1 MVKDTTYVGM
11 DVHKRTIAVAVC
23 FPDGG
28 FDERTIPHETR
39 AVNRLVRK
47 WKREAPGAIRCAY
60 EAGPCGYG
68 LQRDLLD
75 QGVDCQVIAP
85 SLIPR
90 KPGERIKTD
99 RRDARKL
106 AELLE
111 GGLLT
116 EVHPPTPEDEAV
128 RDLCRAREDAK
139 EDEVRAR
146 HRLGKFLLRRG
157 LRWGKKNWTL
167 AHRQWL
173 RGLQLEH
180 PADQSIFE
188 AYCIAL
194 DQATE
199 RVRMIELALTDWAVK
214 EPYATPVSWLRCFHG
229 IETVTAMTL
238 VTELHDFRR
247 FRRPRELMSYLGLI
261 PSEHSSGVHTQRGGI
276 TKTGNGHARRVLIEC
291 AWHYRH
297 PAKVSRTL
305 KKRRDGQPARVIAIA
320 DKAHRRLS
328 GRYRRMTSR
337 GKEHNKVV
345 VAIARELVG
354 FLWATLTIEERV
366 AQA

>member
-1 MVKDTTYVGM
+1 M
-11 DVHKRTIAVAVC
+11 DVHGRTISVSVR
-23 FPDGG
+23 FPGG
-28 FDERTIPHETR
+28 KCAERTIPHEAR
-39 AVNRLVRK
+39 LVNRLVRK
-47 WKREAPGAIRCAY
+47 LKREAPGAILCAY

-68 LQRDLLD
+68 LQRELQEKGLA
-75 QGVDCQVIAP
+75 CQVIAP

-106 AELLE
+106 AEL
-111 GGLLT
+111 
-116 EVHPPTPEDEAV
+116 
-128 RDLCRAREDAK
+128 
-139 EDEVRAR
+139 
-146 HRLGKFLLRRG
+146 F
-157 LRWGKKNWTL
+157 
-167 AHRQWL
+167 
-173 RGLQLEH
+173 
-180 PADQSIFE
+180 ADQAIFD

-199 RVRMIELALTDWAVK
+199 RLRMATLALEDWALI

-229 IETVTAMTL
+229 IDTVTAMTL

-261 PSEHSSGVHTQRGGI
+261 PSEHSSGGHTQRGGI

-297 PAKVSRTL
+297 SSQLGRVL
-305 KKRRDGQPARVIAIA
+305 HKRREGQPARVIAIA
-320 DKAHRRLS
+320 DKAHRRLT
-328 GRYRRMTSR
+328 GRYRRMTAR

-354 FLWATLTIEERV
+354 FLWATLTVEE
-366 AQA
+366 QGIS

>member
-1 MVKDTTYVGM
+1 MDEGTTYVGM
-11 DVHKRTIAVAVC
+11 DVHKRTIAVSVR

-28 FDERTIPHETR
+28 CDERTIPHEAR
-39 AVNRLVRK
+39 SVNRLVRK
-47 WKREAPGAIRCAY
+47 MKREVSGPILCAY

-68 LQRDLLD
+68 LQRALRE
-75 QGVDCQVIAP
+75 QGLPCQVIAP

-90 KPGERIKTD
+90 KPGDRIKTD
-99 RRDARKL
+99 RRDARRL

-116 EVHPPTPEDEAV
+116 EVHAPSPEDEAV

-139 EDEVRAR
+139 EDQVRAR

-157 LRWGKKNWTL
+157 LRWSRKSWTVI
-167 AHRQWL
+167 HQQWL
-173 RGLQLEH
+173 RGLRLEH
-180 PADQSIFE
+180 LADQAIFD

-199 RVRMIELALTDWAVK
+199 RVRMVELALQGWASA

-229 IETVTAMTL
+229 IDTVTAMTL

-261 PSEHSSGVHTQRGGI
+261 PSEHSSGGHTQRGGI

-297 PAKVSRTL
+297 PAKVSRAL
-305 KKRRDGQPARVIAIA
+305 HQRREGQPARVIAIA
-320 DKAHRRLS
+320 DRAHRRLS
-328 GRYRRMTSR
+328 GRYRRMTAR
-337 GKEHNKVV
+337 GKEHNKAV
-345 VAIARELVG
+345 VAVARELVG
-354 FLWATLTIEERV
+354 FLWATLAVEER
-366 AQA
+366 AAL

>member
-1 MVKDTTYVGM
+1 
-11 DVHKRTIAVAVC
+11 
-23 FPDGG
+23 
-28 FDERTIPHETR
+28 
-39 AVNRLVRK
+39 
-47 WKREAPGAIRCAY
+47 
-60 EAGPCGYG
+60 

>member
-1 MVKDTTYVGM
+1 MEQGTTYVGM
-11 DVHKRTIAVAVC
+11 DVHKRTIAVSIR

-28 FDERTIPHETR
+28 CDERTIPHG
-39 AVNRLVRK
+39 AKSVNRLVRK
-47 WKREAPGAIRCAY
+47 LKREARGPILCAY

-68 LQRDLLD
+68 LQRELQEHGLA
-75 QGVDCQVIAP
+75 CQVIAP

-116 EVHPPTPEDEAV
+116 EVHPPTPENEAV

-139 EDEVRAR
+139 EDQVRAR

-157 LRWGKKNWTL
+157 LRWGRKNWTV
-167 AHRQWL
+167 AHQQWL
-173 RGLQLEH
+173 RGLRLEH
-180 PADQSIFE
+180 PADQAIFD

-199 RVRMIELALTDWAVK
+199 RVRMVEFVLADWAAI

-229 IETVTAMTL
+229 IDTVTAMTL

-261 PSEHSSGVHTQRGGI
+261 PSEHSSGGHTQRGGI

-297 PAKVSRTL
+297 PAQVSRTL
-305 KKRRDGQPARVIAIA
+305 QKRREGQPARVITIA
-320 DKAHRRLS
+320 DRAHRRLS
-328 GRYRRMTSR
+328 RRYRRMTAR
-337 GKEHNKVV
+337 GKEHNKAV
-345 VAIARELVG
+345 VAVARELVG
-354 FLWATLTIEERV
+354 FLWATLAVEERT
-366 AQA
+366 AA